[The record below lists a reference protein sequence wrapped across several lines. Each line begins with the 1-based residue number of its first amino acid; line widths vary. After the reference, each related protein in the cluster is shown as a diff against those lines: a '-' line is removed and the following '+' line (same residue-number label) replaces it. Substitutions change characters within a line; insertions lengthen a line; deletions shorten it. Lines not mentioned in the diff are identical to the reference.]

1 MASSGHSDGIIP
13 SLTNYVAFKYLNA
26 VGKSRIG
33 SLDLER
39 SVIQPLAFASGAPL
53 SNLYQV
59 IEIGESQI
67 EAAGEIISLSEVELL
82 APIYGRDILAVGK
95 NYAEHAKGIAIRPF
109 VERLMLICF
118 QNSTHLGMIPLTRLT
133 SPHIP

>member
-1 MASSGHSDGIIP
+1 MASSGNSDGIIP
-13 SLTNYVAFKYLNA
+13 SLTNYVAFKYPNA

-33 SLDLER
+33 SLDLEH

-67 EAAGEIISLSEVELL
+67 KSAGETISLSEVELL

-95 NYAEHAKGIAIRPF
+95 NYAEHAKGIVI
-109 VERLMLICF
+109 
-118 QNSTHLGMIPLTRLT
+118 QPLLKY
-133 SPHIP
+133 